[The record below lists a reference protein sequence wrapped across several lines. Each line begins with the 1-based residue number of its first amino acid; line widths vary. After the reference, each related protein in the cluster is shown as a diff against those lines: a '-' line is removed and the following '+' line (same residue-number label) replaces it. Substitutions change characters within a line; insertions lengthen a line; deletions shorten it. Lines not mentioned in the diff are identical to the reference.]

1 MDEIPKIRQK
11 FLNADYP
18 LWFIN
23 SVIQQF
29 SDNMGEKI
37 NEENDYI
44 LTLYLFELKQLILID
59 VPNCKK
65 TETSS
70 KGFLKKFHKTH
81 Y

>member
-1 MDEIPKIRQK
+1 
-11 FLNADYP
+11 
-18 LWFIN
+18 
-23 SVIQQF
+23 
-29 SDNMGEKI
+29 MGEKI

-70 KGFLKKFHKTH
+70 KGFLKKFHDYTKSKQNGLSKICFG
-81 Y
+81 